1 MTFDTPL
8 VDPRPW
14 DPPEYWDPP
23 EDDAPPALCWHIVSP
38 ESEDYAHSPWEL
50 TEIVR
55 SLAAARLDFTAE
67 LMPAD

>member
-1 MTFDTPL
+1 MTFETPL

-23 EDDAPPALCWHIVSP
+23 EDETPALCWHILSP
-38 ESEDYAHSPWEL
+38 CSEDFAHSAWEL

-55 SLAAARLDFTAE
+55 SLSAAGLDFTAE